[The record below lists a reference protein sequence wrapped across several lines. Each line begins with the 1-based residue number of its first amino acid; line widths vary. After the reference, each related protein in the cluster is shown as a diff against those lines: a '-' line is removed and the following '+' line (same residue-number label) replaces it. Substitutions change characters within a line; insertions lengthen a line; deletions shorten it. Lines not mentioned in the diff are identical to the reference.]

1 MALPEKASKSQSEK
15 RMQIL
20 VNGAEQD
27 LPTGANILA
36 LLKQLDIAP
45 ERIAIEINLT
55 VIDRAAYHER
65 IFQEG
70 DKVEIISFIGGGQ
83 HVG

>member
-1 MALPEKASKSQSEK
+1 M
-15 RMQIL
+15 RIR
-20 VNGAEQD
+20 VNGVDQD
-27 LPTGANILA
+27 LPEGANILQ

-55 VIDRAAYHER
+55 VIDRTAYHEH

-83 HVG
+83 YVA

>member
-1 MALPEKASKSQSEK
+1 MK
-15 RMQIL
+15 IF
-20 VNGAEQD
+20 VNGLEQD
-27 LPTGANILA
+27 LPAGANVVD

-55 VIDRAAYHER
+55 VIDRRAYHDR

-70 DKVEIISFIGGGQ
+70 DQVEIISFIGGGQ
-83 HVG
+83 YVI